1 MEYTEQQKKEFKNQF
16 AKKRRKQLIVAVLC
30 SILSIPPL
38 AAFALYELNIIAFEA
53 IPLPTLQIFVLILFA
68 VLVSVIIFTKKN
80 WRCPACK
87 KDLGNDSNSIF
98 FLIGKDLNIIFCPN
112 CGIRLK

>member
-1 MEYTEQQKKEFKNQF
+1 MGYTEQQKKEFKNQF
-16 AKKRRKQLIVAVLC
+16 AKKRRKQLILAVLC

-38 AAFALYELNIIAFEA
+38 AAFALDLFNIINLRPAFEA
-53 IPLPTLQIFVLILFA
+53 IPLPTLQISGLILFV

-80 WRCPACK
+80 WSCPACK
-87 KDLGNDSNSIF
+87 KDLG
-98 FLIGKDLNIIFCPN
+98 KDLNPIFCPN